1 MEVFVV
7 SEKTISQQ
15 MAEAAVKVKFE
26 NIDRRTID
34 NAKIFILDCLGC
46 MLSGRQIES
55 ADFVAAAAFEIGGPE
70 ECTVVGRTEKTGV
83 TLAALM
89 NGVAGHSQDYDDDHR
104 EGLQHAS
111 VAVLP
116 AVLAVAEKYG
126 KSGKDALVA
135 YILGSDVTIRAGES
149 FVGTTYYSGWHPT
162 GTCGV
167 LGATAGV
174 AKLLDLN
181 EEQFTNALG
190 VAGSSSAG
198 IGEFNAQGS
207 WTKRFHAGQS
217 AKNGVLAALMGK
229 HNFFG
234 PTTVFEG
241 RHGFFNGFS
250 WKGTQETPFLNSE
263 KDRDSAK
270 PNGKFDAS
278 KMTVGFGKK
287 WEMADNSIKLHACC
301 RFTNNLCDCAI
312 DIYNQPGFDVN
323 NIDHI
328 EADVNK
334 FTIYNLCQ
342 PEDVKRHPV
351 NIVNAQFSAYYE
363 IAAGLVR
370 GKVLPDSFTLD
381 AISEPLIHELCSKTE
396 VRLSDEFEAAYPERY
411 PARVTVFMKDGR
423 KFTGEVAY
431 PKGDP
436 EYPASKEEVTVKF
449 FANASN
455 TIGSVKAKRVAELVD
470 RFEEL
475 ENLDELFA
483 NLV

>member
-1 MEVFVV
+1 MAD
-7 SEKTISQQ
+7 KTISQTIATVAQ
-15 MAEAAVKVKFE
+15 DVTFDK
-26 NIDRRTID
+26 IDQRTID

-46 MLSGRQIES
+46 ILSGRQIES
-55 ADFVAAAAFEIGGPE
+55 AEAVAKAAYEIGGPE
-70 ECTVVGRTEKTGV
+70 ECTVIGRNKKTGV
-83 TLAALM
+83 SLAALM

-116 AVLAVAEKYG
+116 AVLAAAEKYG
-126 KSGKDALVA
+126 KSGKEALVA

-174 AKLLDLN
+174 SKLLGLDI
-181 EEQFTNALG
+181 EQFTNALG
-190 VAGSSSAG
+190 VAGSESAG
-198 IGEFNAQGS
+198 IGEFNAQGA

-217 AKNGVLAALMGK
+217 AKNGVLGALMGK

-250 WKGTQETPFLNSE
+250 WKGTKETPYLNSASE
-263 KDRDSAK
+263 ADTDK

-278 KMTVGFGKK
+278 KMTDGFGTK

-312 DIYNQPGFDVN
+312 DIYNQPGFDLN

-334 FTIYNLCQ
+334 FTMYNLVQ
-342 PEDVKRHPV
+342 PEDVKRHPKD
-351 NIVNAQFSAYYE
+351 IVPAQFSAFYE

-370 GKVLPDSFTLD
+370 GEVLPASFTME
-381 AISEPLIHELCSKTE
+381 AISEPIIHELCDKIE
-396 VRLSDEFEAAYPERY
+396 VRLDDEFEAVYPERY
-411 PARVTVFMKDGR
+411 PARVTVFMKDGST
-423 KFTGEVAY
+423 FVGEVAY

-436 EYPASKEEVTVKF
+436 EYPATKEEVTKKF
-449 FANASN
+449 FANAQM
-455 TIGSVKAKRVAELVD
+455 TISKEKAEKVAELVEK
-470 RFEEL
+470 FEEL
-475 ENLDELFA
+475 PNLDELFA
-483 NLV
+483 NLVAE